1 MENSKINWTD
11 HTWNPWLGC
20 RHVSTECDHCYADF
34 LVSKRMGKDFTTAWK
49 TKTWRDPIK
58 WNAKA
63 PELQQ
68 ELGRRVRVFC
78 ASLTDFFLAEVDE
91 WRPAAWDI
99 IRQCANLDWLI
110 LTKRPALVEKRL
122 PADWGSGYPNVWLGT
137 TCGVRSSYPR
147 VDVLRNIPAQLRFIS
162 AEPLLES
169 LVDIDLTGVHWL
181 IAGGESGSGF
191 RPMKDEWAIELRDL
205 CRKKNVGFH
214 FKQHSAFRN
223 GTNPLL
229 DGTQYFQSPIVQI
242 TRSE

>member
-1 MENSKINWTD
+1 M
-11 HTWNPWLGC
+11 LRVVG
-20 RHVSTECDHCYADF
+20 ADRGVPF
-34 LVSKRMGKDFTTAWK
+34 NQVADTA
-49 TKTWRDPIK
+49 
-58 WNAKA
+58 
-63 PELQQ
+63 Q
-68 ELGRRVRVFC
+68 V
-78 ASLTDFFLAEVDE
+78 
-91 WRPAAWDI
+91 
-99 IRQCANLDWLI
+99 
-110 LTKRPALVEKRL
+110 
-122 PADWGSGYPNVWLGT
+122 
-137 TCGVRSSYPR
+137 
-147 VDVLRNIPAQLRFIS
+147 RFIS

-205 CRKKNVGFH
+205 CQGKNVGFH